1 MRPSLASRRVF
12 INRRTERSTT
22 ASTPT
27 PALAPVLK
35 LDDDEEAVDL
45 EGTVEEEVESEVR
58 SAAAVLLAR
67 DDVPEVEDVLVE
79 VVELDD

>member
-1 MRPSLASRRVF
+1 M
-12 INRRTERSTT
+12 
-22 ASTPT
+22 
-27 PALAPVLK
+27 LK
-35 LDDDEEAVDL
+35 LDDDEAVDL